1 MKDWAVEV
9 GEPTTWRFP
18 PAEWFIME
26 NYPKI
31 DALGVPPRIGHLHVF
46 FFEITIVFIVG
57 Y

>member
-31 DALGVPPRIGHLHVF
+31 DALGVPPRIGHHHVF
-46 FFEITIVFIVG
+46 FFELTIVFIVG